1 MKVSFFAAALLGVVG
16 LHQANAINLQ
26 SHDIDFA
33 DYEFAELDTN
43 TFGEGLTDADGEVDV
58 AADATAD
65 ACD

>member
-16 LHQANAINLQ
+16 LHQATAVTLE

-43 TFGEGLTDADGEVDV
+43 TFGEGLTDVEGEVD
-58 AADATAD
+58 AAAD